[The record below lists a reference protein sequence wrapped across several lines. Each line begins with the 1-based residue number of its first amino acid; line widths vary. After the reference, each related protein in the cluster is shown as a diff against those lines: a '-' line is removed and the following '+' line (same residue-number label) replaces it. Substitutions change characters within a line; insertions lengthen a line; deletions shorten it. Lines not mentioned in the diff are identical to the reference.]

1 MKLLELRKQ
10 LKQDPEFVEA
20 MKKLQL
26 KFDLADAM
34 IHARIQCGISQSEL
48 AEAIGTKQANISRI
62 ESGLGNPT
70 IELIQKIVNY
80 LDLKVNIEPNEPEY
94 FFDFN
99 FSIENQNMASYTN
112 MHEQGKSIAD
122 IKFEY
127 EPCTYLAQ

>member
-1 MKLLELRKQ
+1 MKLSVLRNQ

-80 LDLKVNIEPNEPEY
+80 LDLKVKIETNEPEY
-94 FFDFN
+94 FFN
-99 FSIENQNMASYTN
+99 FSS
-112 MHEQGKSIAD
+112 EQLKKSTYGVTQKQCTGIAD
-122 IKFEY
+122 MKIDF
-127 EPCTYLAQ
+127 EPCTYSQ